1 MLSMSTNSWSRNLGK
16 VYTWLLKPR
25 NKIFFYL
32 LYFAP
37 FIIYELFIMTYGVN
51 VFYWD
56 EVDTIIGL
64 LKDYVNHSLSL
75 ASLWQQ
81 HNEHRI
87 FFPSMI
93 EVVILSLTHANVKAE
108 MYFSSF
114 LILGVAIILLL
125 YGAVFRK
132 INPIFFLPVPFILF
146 DPIQWENSLWGF
158 QLIFFLV
165 IFSFVVSISF
175 LHLSIS
181 SKSTFIVPS
190 ILFASIG
197 SFSALQGLLT
207 WLIGG
212 IAIIITLKS
221 QRTTRIFLIGVF
233 WILSTLASFYLY
245 FHGWHHPGYHPS
257 ILYPISHPRQSATYF
272 LASVGNS
279 LGANLTIS
287 CVFGIILLLG
297 YSLALKRTLLHRE
310 LFFPAC
316 LILFALLFDAMITFG
331 RSGFGP
337 GQALSSRYTS
347 FNLLGIAG
355 LYIILID
362 YLFQIQDTKATIF
375 SRAGTILFF
384 FIFIGIS
391 YFHGVKNSAEAYV
404 FRFAAHETAIHY
416 RTAPPHLIKVQI
428 NPSLSAVMRQF
439 SFLEKQKWSVFKH

>member
-1 MLSMSTNSWSRNLGK
+1 MDIQALGEK
-16 VYTWLLKPR
+16 LRRCYNWPIGLRK
-25 NKIFFYL
+25 KIFSYL
-32 LYFAP
+32 LYFCP
-37 FIIYELFIMTYGVN
+37 FIFYILIIRHYGVN

-87 FFPSMI
+87 LFPSMLEI
-93 EVVILSLTHANVKAE
+93 FILSLTHADVKAE
-108 MYFSSF
+108 MYFNSL

-158 QLIFFLV
+158 QLAFFLV
-165 IFSFVVSISF
+165 IFSFVVSIY
-175 LHLSIS
+175 LLQLSIF
-181 SKSTFIVPS
+181 KNQTYIIPS
-190 ILFASIG
+190 ILFAFIG
-197 SFSALQGLLT
+197 AFSSLQGLLT

-212 IAIIITLKS
+212 IAIMITLKS

-362 YLFQIQDTKATIF
+362 YLFRIQDTKATIF